1 MLSFFKSGGSGLY
14 FFMGSRIHAWPR
26 QNQSVEHMTDIK
38 TRDSKGNIYD
48 SCPFIDKIIEFLDTQ
63 IESANA
69 IKVELENIRAINSE
83 LRKESSDGDFR
94 QKLEI
99 VDSYLNIGF
108 EGNSERYFELG
119 IKDIAHKISTLEKEN
134 HELKEEINNL
144 TNKN

>member
-1 MLSFFKSGGSGLY
+1 
-14 FFMGSRIHAWPR
+14 
-26 QNQSVEHMTDIK
+26 MTDIK